1 MAYVI
6 QISGDWGRDKMATTF
21 QTTYI
26 VFNRAAYRF
35 AIYIENRFLRFDRY
49 IASEVSVSIKISKE
63 KYFETRVTSWLSS
76 YQNQYLASLNI
87 SETAQETIK
96 LWRTLWKPRHNCIWK
111 RIKTDFLQGQKIFHL
126 PPELCTSTNLG
137 RNYNNLVLQRRQ
149 TRVVWYIPAYNQY
162 K

>member
-1 MAYVI
+1 MFGRTI
-6 QISGDWGRDKMATTF
+6 FISTAFIIGPRTGLW
-21 QTTYI
+21 YI
-26 VFNRAAYRF
+26 YRKPIIKVRS
-35 AIYIENRFLRFDRY
+35 IYRIGGQCINQNIER
-49 IASEVSVSIKISKE
+49 

-76 YQNQYLASLNI
+76 YLNQHLASLNI

-96 LWRTLWKPRHNCIWK
+96 LWRTLWKPWHNCIWK
-111 RIKTDFLQGQKIFHL
+111 QIKTDFLQGQKIFNL

-137 RNYNNLVLQRRQ
+137 RNYKHLVLQRRQ